1 MTTVNIKKINEEFYD
16 AFDADYKRIKDEL
29 FDAMVGSDDA
39 TCDRIMKIINMFS
52 IMNTQM
58 YAQKRVIDNLTE
70 NLSSLE
76 KKVDELKKNRA

>member
-16 AFDADYKRIKDEL
+16 AFDVDYKRIKDEL

>member
-16 AFDADYKRIKDEL
+16 AFDVDYKRIKDEL

-39 TCDRIMKIINMFS
+39 TRDRIMKIINMFS
-52 IMNTQM
+52 IMHIQM